1 MGIWKHWDNES
12 MNEKKTNNK
21 WIIIIRNGK
30 MEVEKNLGSYW
41 YGVNQTIRT
50 ENQIKFY
57 VVIVVVYFAVF
68 WNETKKN

>member
-1 MGIWKHWDNES
+1 
-12 MNEKKTNNK
+12 
-21 WIIIIRNGK
+21 
-30 MEVEKNLGSYW
+30 MEVEKNLGSYG